1 MKVGILGSGDVGKVL
16 AGAFKSEGHEVMIAT
31 RDTKSAKAA
40 ELIESGLKVGTFAEV
55 AKFCELAVLC
65 TLWDGTENAIK
76 LAGPNNLADK
86 VVIDTTNPLDFNAGM
101 PPKLAIGRT
110 DSGGEQVQRWLKQ
123 SKVVKAF
130 NIVGNAYMYKPSL
143 NDTQPT
149 MLYCGNDS
157 GAKEIVKTV
166 LLEFGWD
173 SLDIGDITGS
183 RELEPMCILWVKI
196 GLQTGSWDH
205 AFKLLTKK

>member
-16 AGAFKSEGHEVMIAT
+16 ANAFKSEGHEVMIAT
-31 RDTKSAKAA
+31 RDTKCAKAA

-86 VVIDTTNPLDFNAGM
+86 VVIDTTNPLDFSAGM

-110 DSGGEQVQRWLKQ
+110 NSGGEQVQRWLKQ

-149 MLYCGNDS
+149 MFYCGNDS

-173 SLDIGDITGS
+173 SLDIGDITDS

-196 GLQTGSWDH
+196 GMQTDSWDH
-205 AFKLLTKK
+205 AFKLLTKE